1 MYGLNF
7 EEVCEYFLLSFRQND
22 YRLMMGPTRRRK
34 STSQYDPDLYENWTM
49 VRLKEELRNRGI
61 RFPINAKRM
70 VLVRLLKNNE
80 TTNDSHVNNVNG
92 QQSQSSTLGD
102 LTQQQFL
109 PHDIDSYAQVNS
121 SLLSSARSHD
131 SAGAGGVANTR
142 EDNAEMEAR
151 DPMMPHT

>member
-1 MYGLNF
+1 MINNYGILLVYGLNF

-22 YRLMMGPTRRRK
+22 YRLMMGPIRRRK

-92 QQSQSSTLGD
+92 Q
-102 LTQQQFL
+102 
-109 PHDIDSYAQVNS
+109 HC
-121 SLLSSARSHD
+121 
-131 SAGAGGVANTR
+131 
-142 EDNAEMEAR
+142 
-151 DPMMPHT
+151 